1 MKKAL
6 KILGIILLLLIIAI
20 IAAPFLFKGTIKDKI
35 RNLANEHLEAKVDFD
50 DINISL
56 LKSFPDAAV
65 TIDGLSIINK
75 APFEGDTLAYAK
87 KITLDM
93 SINEL
98 FKDASE
104 DINVQKFVVD
114 QAYVAIKTDS
124 LGNYNYDIAKKTD
137 TPANQSNDKA
147 DESEPFTFA
156 LEHYE
161 INKSKILYKDDV
173 AKMTL
178 LLTNFNHNGD
188 GTVSGEKVI
197 LGTKSDAEI
206 SFVFSGTNYLD
217 KNKLALDADLE
228 LDLNEQ
234 RYSFLKN
241 QALVNQLPLE
251 FQGYVQLLEN
261 YTDVDIT
268 FKTPD
273 SDFKNFLA
281 VIPAEYSKNI
291 ENVQTSGNF
300 IVEGMIKGKV
310 DETYIPK
317 MDITVKSNNAS
328 FKYPDLPK
336 GVSNII
342 INTALKNETG
352 LVDDTYLKIDNLN
365 FRIDQDAFNV
375 KGLLKNLTGN
385 TIVDLDVNGTLNL
398 ANLKKAYPIDL
409 EQELNGI
416 LKANVNTHFDLE
428 SLEKEQ
434 YQNVRSTGT
443 ASISNFSYKS
453 PELPNEVKVANAQV
467 DFTPGTITLQ
477 EMKATTG
484 QSDLSARGTINNL
497 MGFLFAK
504 QDLKGNFTANSNV
517 FVVDDFMVASTEPEK
532 TESEEKNKEK
542 PSTTEEESLKIPS
555 FLDATLA
562 FDAKKVKYDNLEL
575 LNTKGTVRIKDET
588 AYLNDVTSNLF
599 GGGLGFNGKVST
611 KSETPTFGMNLDLSK
626 IDIVQSVQQMELLQG
641 LAPIAR
647 ALSGILTTQLSLDG
661 NLSKDLTPI
670 LTSLKG
676 NALAEI
682 LNAKVNASAT
692 PLISKLDTK
701 MDFLDLDNLDL
712 KDIKTKL
719 NFDNGNINVQPFSF
733 DVKGIKVTTS
743 GSHSFSNE
751 MNYNVS
757 LDLPAKYLGSKAS
770 NLIAQLSDQ
779 ELENTTVPLP
789 INITG
794 NYTNP
799 QVDLQTSVAVKN
811 LTQLIVAKQKEKA
824 TDKIK
829 DTGKDILGGLLGNN
843 DKKKDSTATNTNTNT
858 QQDAIKDAAKDVL
871 GGLFGKKKKKA
882 DSTKTGN

>member
-6 KILGIILLLLIIAI
+6 KILGVVLLILIIAL
-20 IAAPFLFKGTIKDKI
+20 IAAPFLFKGTIKEKI
-35 RNLANEHLEAKVDFD
+35 KYLANEHLEAELDFE
-50 DINISL
+50 DIDISL
-56 LKSFPDAAV
+56 IKSFPDAAV

-87 KITLDM
+87 KIALDM

-104 DINVQKFVVD
+104 AINVEKFAVD
-114 QAYVAIKTDS
+114 EAYIAIKTDS
-124 LGNYNYDIAKKTD
+124 LGNNNYDIAKKKDAQITTKD
-137 TPANQSNDKA
+137 GQEQNA
-147 DESEPFTFA
+147 EPFTFA
-156 LEHYE
+156 LAHYE

-178 LLTNFNHNGD
+178 FLTNLNHSGD
-188 GTVSGEKVI
+188 GTISGDKVI
-197 LGTKSDAEI
+197 LGTTSATEI
-206 SFVFSGTNYLD
+206 TFIFSGTNYLD
-217 KNKLALDADLE
+217 RNKLVLDADLE
-228 LDLNEQ
+228 LDLNQQ

-251 FQGYVQLLEN
+251 FEGSVQLFEN
-261 YTDVDIT
+261 YTDVDLS
-268 FKTPD
+268 FETPD

-281 VIPAEYSKNI
+281 VIPAVYSKNI
-291 ENVQTSGNF
+291 ESVQTSGSF
-300 IVEGMIKGKV
+300 AVAGVVKGKV
-310 DETYIPK
+310 DETSIPK
-317 MDITVKSNNAS
+317 MDISIKSINAS

-336 GVSNII
+336 GVSNIT

-352 LVDDTYLKIDNLN
+352 FVDDTYLKIDELN
-365 FRIDQDAFNV
+365 FKIDQDVFNV

-385 TIVDLDVNGTLNL
+385 TLVDLDVNGTLNL
-398 ANLKKAYPIDL
+398 ANIKKAYPIDL

-416 LKANVNTHFDLE
+416 FKASVNTHFDLE

-434 YQNVRSTGT
+434 YQNVRSTGI
-443 ASISNFSYKS
+443 ASMTNFSYKS
-453 PELPNEVKVANAQV
+453 PELPNQVNVANAQV
-467 DFTPGTITLQ
+467 DFKPGTITLQ

-484 QSDLSARGTINNL
+484 QSDISAKGTINNL
-497 MGFLFAK
+497 MGFLFTK
-504 QDLKGNFTANSNV
+504 QDLKGNFTVNSNL
-517 FVVDDFMVASTEPEK
+517 FIVDDFMIASTPAESKKTEEK
-532 TESEEKNKEK
+532 TAQNKE
-542 PSTTEEESLKIPS
+542 STEEEALKIPS
-555 FLDATLA
+555 FLDATLS

-575 LNTKGTVRIKDET
+575 LDTKGTVKINDET
-588 AYLNDVTSNLF
+588 AYLNNITSNLF

-611 KSETPTFGMNLDLSK
+611 KTETPTFGMNLNLSK
-626 IDIVQSVQQMELLQG
+626 IDIIQSVQQMELLSG
-641 LAPIAR
+641 LAPIAK

-661 NLSKDLTPI
+661 NLSKDLTPV

-682 LNAKVNASAT
+682 LNAKVNTSAT
-692 PLISKLDTK
+692 PLISKLDSK
-701 MDFLDLDNLDL
+701 MDFLNLNNLDL

-719 NFDNGNINVQPFSF
+719 NFDNGNINVQPFSLT
-733 DVKGIKVTTS
+733 VKDIEVTTS

-757 LDLPAKYLGSKAS
+757 LDVPAKYLGNKAS

-799 QVDLQTSVAVKN
+799 QVDLQTSVAMKN
-811 LTQLIVAKQKEKA
+811 LAQLILSKQKEKA

-829 DTGKDILGGLLGNN
+829 DTGKEILGGLLGNSN
-843 DKKKDSTATNTNTNT
+843 KKQDTINPNTNTT
-858 QQDAIKDAAKDVL
+858 QQDALKDAAKDVL
-871 GGLFGKKKKKA
+871 GGLFGKKKKKT
-882 DSTKTGN
+882 DSTTKGN

>member
-6 KILGIILLLLIIAI
+6 KIFGIILLLLIIAI

-35 RNLANEHLEAKVDFD
+35 RYLANEHLEAKVDFE

-87 KITLDM
+87 KIALDM
-93 SINEL
+93 SIKEL
-98 FKDASE
+98 LKDASE
-104 DINVQKFVVD
+104 DINVEKFVVD
-114 QAYVAIKTDS
+114 EAYVAIKTDS

-137 TPANQSNDKA
+137 APAKESNVKA

-178 LLTNFNHNGD
+178 LLTNFNHSGD

-251 FQGYVQLLEN
+251 FQGYVQLFEI
-261 YTDVDIT
+261 YTDVDIS

-300 IVEGMIKGKV
+300 TVEGMIKGKV

-342 INTALKNETG
+342 INTVLKNETG

-365 FRIDQDAFNV
+365 FRIDQDAFNA

-385 TIVDLDVNGTLNL
+385 TIVDLNVNGTLNL

-434 YQNVRSTGT
+434 YQNVRSTGV

-453 PELPNEVKVANAQV
+453 PELPNELKVANAQV
-467 DFTPGTITLQ
+467 DFKPGTITLQ

-484 QSDLSARGTINNL
+484 QSDLSAKGTINNL

-517 FVVDDFMVASTEPEK
+517 FVVNDFMVASTEPENAK
-532 TESEEKNKEK
+532 TEEKTTENTSK
-542 PSTTEEESLKIPS
+542 TEEESLKIPS
-555 FLDATLA
+555 FLDATLT

-575 LNTKGTVRIKDET
+575 LNTKGSVKIKDET

-757 LDLPAKYLGSKAS
+757 LDVPAKYLGSKAS
-770 NLIAQLSDQ
+770 NLIAQSDQ

-829 DTGKDILGGLLGNN
+829 DTGKDIFGGLLGNN
-843 DKKKDSTATNTNTNT
+843 DKKKDSTATNTNSNT